1 MQQTKQY
8 CFFAMSYCGNRWCS
22 GDCDCCESYKAEQRE
37 EYEEQQR
44 EWQEIIDYER
54 AEIEL
59 TYHINFQRVMNE
71 LLGRGCRNCWFT
83 NVPGCINMCNY
94 CEDCCDELNICDFSP
109 PPPLI
114 IPLQRHETYACAIC
128 PPSSGCT
135 TSNSKC
141 THS

>member
-1 MQQTKQY
+1 MPYT
-8 CFFAMSYCGNRWCS
+8 YCGDRSCS
-22 GDCDCCESYKAEQRE
+22 GDCPCCESYEAEQQE
-37 EYEEQQR
+37 KYEEQQR

-94 CEDCCDELNICDFSP
+94 CEDCCDELSICDFSP
-109 PPPLI
+109 PLSPPPI
-114 IPLQRHETYACAIC
+114 IPLQRHETYACAVC
-128 PPSSGCT
+128 SSSSGCT

-141 THS
+141 THP